1 MNILQHHQTN
11 QSGDDG
17 GHLPTSWIRTHLA
30 QILESFWFC
39 LTFVLFL
46 LLGPFSAI
54 AVLIGLGSLGNAENR
69 EQMTE
74 PASLY

>member
-1 MNILQHHQTN
+1 MNILQLHQTN
-11 QSGDDG
+11 QSENDG
-17 GHLPTSWIRTHLA
+17 GHLPTTWIREHLA
-30 QILESFWFC
+30 QITESFWFG

-46 LLGPFSAI
+46 LMGPFSVV

-74 PASLY
+74 PASL